1 MIMILRIRTY
11 IWPGGD
17 GGDDDADKDDH
28 GGDDDAHDDDED
40 DEDDD
45 DDMTLTLMRTTR
57 MPTTMRTR
65 TTMMTTMIFFTRLHL
80 LANMY
85 KASDSQTLIDGV
97 PHSLHFQFTTRC
109 NRRCLLNAIV
119 TPV

>member
-57 MPTTMRTR
+57 MPTTMRER
-65 TTMMTTMIFFTRLHL
+65 TTMMITMIFFTRLHL

-85 KASDSQTLIDGV
+85 KASGSQTLIDGV

>member
-40 DEDDD
+40 DKDDD
-45 DDMTLTLMRTTR
+45 DDTTLTLMRTTR

-85 KASDSQTLIDGV
+85 KASGSQTLIDGV